1 MTSGQ
6 VNENAPSAGTERSDR
21 RANVTPQLRAR
32 VNAEILCDTVT
43 VVIKHFLTQGSEII
57 KLYTGYAGY
66 SKHFGVLHHH
76 QLNMIDL
83 YKALVEVIYRR
94 IR

>member
-1 MTSGQ
+1 MDGGC
-6 VNENAPSAGTERSDR
+6 PSEHDGFGISKKWAFEFTLIIIIID
-21 RANVTPQLRAR
+21 
-32 VNAEILCDTVT
+32 
-43 VVIKHFLTQGSEII
+43 IKRFLTQGGENI

-66 SKHFGVLHHH
+66 SKRFVVLHHH

-83 YKALVEVIYRR
+83 YEALVEVIYRR